1 MNAQHYIDDK
11 LNNDI
16 IILRKHLKK
25 VNRQEKY
32 YFYEKDYGRIVY
44 FADIPADKTI
54 DKIRLSLIQL
64 LKIIFIK
71 H

>member
-11 LNNDI
+11 LNNDV

-54 DKIRLSLIQL
+54 D
-64 LKIIFIK
+64 
-71 H
+71 